1 MLGILAQTVWFFLWL
16 GLLQHWDLSLIF
28 PFEGLNPL
36 LLVFAAWLI
45 LREKLSIANW
55 VGVALITGG
64 VAGWWLLKI
73 YWKQFRAW
81 PNRRGPSHIEAGG
94 RRLRVRQIAG
104 GGRHESMNHSYE
116 R

>member
-1 MLGILAQTVWFFLWL
+1 VTILAVTLCIAAQVFLVIGQVFMKHAMDEKTKRAKVSRAKSLALGIAAQTVWFFLWL

-45 LREKLSIANW
+45 LREKLTAATW

-64 VAGWWLLKI
+64 LLLVA
-73 YWKQFRAW
+73 A
-81 PNRRGPSHIEAGG
+81 
-94 RRLRVRQIAG
+94 
-104 GGRHESMNHSYE
+104 
-116 R
+116 

>member
-1 MLGILAQTVWFFLWL
+1 VTIVAIILCIAAQIFLVIGQVFMKHAMDEKTSRPRASRAKSLMLGILAQTVWFFLWL

-45 LREKLSIANW
+45 LREKLSIATW

-64 VAGWWLLKI
+64 LLLVA
-73 YWKQFRAW
+73 A
-81 PNRRGPSHIEAGG
+81 
-94 RRLRVRQIAG
+94 
-104 GGRHESMNHSYE
+104 
-116 R
+116 